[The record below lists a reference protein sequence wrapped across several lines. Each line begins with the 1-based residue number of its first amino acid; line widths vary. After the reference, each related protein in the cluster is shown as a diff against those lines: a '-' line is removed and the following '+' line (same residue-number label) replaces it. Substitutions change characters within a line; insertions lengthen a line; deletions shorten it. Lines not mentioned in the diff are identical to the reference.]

1 MPDWLP
7 YLDIPVPAAEADVR
21 RAISLAGRAVP
32 DDVVGLLTAHQG
44 QAPEPSVVPLGDD
57 GSAAFGPVLVVSPTI
72 PNTSNHTYS
81 VAFAIA
87 ALNDWMPPTDGKPA
101 FFPFASDTAS
111 GWYCV
116 DQRDPAR
123 RIVFIDMTY
132 GPDETGAITPVAGDV
147 ANLLAKL
154 RS

>member
-1 MPDWLP
+1 MPDWIP

-21 RAISLAGRAVP
+21 QAVALAGQPVP
-32 DDVVGLLTAHQG
+32 DDIASLLTQHQG
-44 QAPEPSVVPLGDD
+44 EVPEPGGVPLGDD
-57 GSAAFGPVLVVSPTI
+57 GGAAFGPVLVVSPTI
-72 PNTSNHTYS
+72 PDTSNHTYS
-81 VAFAIA
+81 VAYAIE
-87 ALNDWMPPTDGKPA
+87 ALNDWTPPIDGKPA

-116 DQRDPAR
+116 DQRDPAK

-132 GPDETGAITPVAGDV
+132 GPEEKGAITPVAADV
-147 ANLLAKL
+147 ASLLAKL